1 MNFTHQK
8 GRIGGCDCSVGF
20 DERCLQLAHLFN
32 GGWSDSIIFD
42 HCVSHTCKQQRK
54 DLNRFDKNILL
65 PAKIPQ
71 FKAFLYIPLIEN
83 TTLYQQPDKH
93 IYLELCMVGHRT
105 VVLSQKPSGPW
116 NVTSR
121 HTHPVIQNRK
131 SIIQVHV
138 RN

>member
-20 DERCLQLAHLFN
+20 DECCLQLAHLFN

-65 PAKIPQ
+65 PARIPR
-71 FKAFLYIPLIEN
+71 E
-83 TTLYQQPDKH
+83 
-93 IYLELCMVGHRT
+93 T
-105 VVLSQKPSGPW
+105 V
-116 NVTSR
+116 
-121 HTHPVIQNRK
+121 
-131 SIIQVHV
+131 
-138 RN
+138 